1 VGSIVK
7 TLAGVA
13 TGPHT
18 LTYMENFISTKNNEN
33 VISLI
38 DRPPKEKSEETE
50 ELSFEEVIK
59 KNAENQKRMKEER
72 AKANK
77 RVVRTYRLKK

>member
-1 VGSIVK
+1 
-7 TLAGVA
+7 
-13 TGPHT
+13 
-18 LTYMENFISTKNNEN
+18 
-33 VISLI
+33 LI

>member
-1 VGSIVK
+1 
-7 TLAGVA
+7 
-13 TGPHT
+13 
-18 LTYMENFISTKNNEN
+18 MSTKNNYK
-33 VISLI
+33 VINLA
-38 DRPPKEKSEETE
+38 DRPAKKEEEENQE